1 VVHIQHDSGRTD
13 AELVSALQSQDED
26 ALRALTKRFG
36 ALVLGVARKVLAEPT
51 LAEEVAQDTFVTLWR
66 RPKAYDPA
74 RGGLSSYLARIAR
87 NKAVDLVRKEESL
100 KRTRDQLL
108 EEQSSIDRTV
118 SEPVEEMV
126 QRKVLMDA
134 LAELSEVQ
142 KEALVLA
149 YFGGRSYREVSEEL
163 QIPEGTAKSRLRDGL
178 LRMRELMGDDGMKR

>member
-66 RPKAYDPA
+66 RPKAYDPS